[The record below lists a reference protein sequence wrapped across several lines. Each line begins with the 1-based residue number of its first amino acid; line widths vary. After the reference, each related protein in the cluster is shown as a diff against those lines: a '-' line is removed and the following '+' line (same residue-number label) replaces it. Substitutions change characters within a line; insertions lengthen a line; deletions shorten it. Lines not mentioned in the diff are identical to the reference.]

1 MFHVVCLAWILFRAD
16 SFDTALIYLAT
27 AGKFVPGIAQASPF
41 TVCLIGLGLAMQF
54 VPEDLPRRIAL
65 RLVYWPDWTLAAAS
79 GLAVVAIDAMGPDG
93 VAPFIYF
100 QF

>member
-1 MFHVVCLAWILFRAD
+1 
-16 SFDTALIYLAT
+16 
-27 AGKFVPGIAQASPF
+27 
-41 TVCLIGLGLAMQF
+41 MQF
-54 VPEDLPRRIAL
+54 VPGDLPRRIAF
-65 RLVYWPDWTLAAAS
+65 RLVAWPDWILATAS